1 MLFIKNGYIRTM
13 AGPEIENGCI
23 LIGDDGK
30 ILSVGSDLTAPEN
43 AQIID
48 ANGCLVTPGC
58 IEAHCHL
65 GFSNPQPEVGDIN
78 EKTDPITPQMRAID
92 GFNPQQEQLQVAL
105 QSGIT
110 TVCTGPGSANIIG
123 GTFGAFKTA
132 GKRADDMVVKHPI
145 AMKCAFGY
153 NPKNVYGGM
162 KKSPYTRMGTAAL
175 LRDFLHKCKKY
186 LADKESGK
194 EPAYDSKLEAMIP
207 VLKKE
212 IPLKAH
218 AHRADDIFTAIRI
231 AKEFDLRMTLDHC
244 TEGHLIAEELAQ
256 EDFPALVGPALL
268 VPKKSEL
275 LNKSFSTPAVL
286 HKAGVSVSIISDASV
301 LPIQF
306 LPLYAGLAV
315 AEGLPL
321 EEGWKAITINPAT
334 ANGIADR
341 VGSLEAGKDADIVIW
356 TADPLIHIGGKA
368 STTIVSGKVEWQA

>member
-1 MLFIKNGYIRTM
+1 MLFIKNGHIRTM
-13 AGPEIENGCI
+13 AGPDIENGCI

-30 ILSVGSDLTAPEN
+30 IVSVGSDILPPDG

-48 ANGCLVTPGC
+48 AEGRLVTAGC
-58 IEAHCHL
+58 VEAHCHL
-65 GFSNPQPEVGDIN
+65 GLSNPKPEVGDVN
-78 EKTDPITPQMRAID
+78 EKSDPITPQLRAID
-92 GFNPQQEQLQVAL
+92 GFNPQQEQLRVAA
-105 QSGIT
+105 QSGVT

-132 GKRADDMVVKHPI
+132 GKWVEDMVVKHPI

-162 KKSPYTRMGTAAL
+162 KKSPVTRMATAAL

-186 LADKESGK
+186 LEDKESGK
-194 EPAYDSKLEAMIP
+194 SPAYDSKLEAMIP
-207 VLKKE
+207 VMKKE

-218 AHRADDIFTAIRI
+218 AHRADDIFTSIRI
-231 AKEFDLRMTLDHC
+231 AKEFDLRITMDHC

-256 EDFPALVGPALL
+256 EGFPALVGPAFF

-275 LNKSFSTPAVL
+275 FNLSFSTPTVL
-286 HKAGVSVSIISDASV
+286 HKAGVPVSIISDASV
-301 LPIQF
+301 VPIKF

-341 VGSLEAGKDADIVIW
+341 VGSLEAGKDGDVVIW
-356 TADPLIHIGGKA
+356 TADPLTYVGGKA
-368 STTIVSGKVEWQA
+368 YTTIINGKVEWQA